1 MILKPTDSYKFVS
14 GHAGRALL
22 ENVVEKRF
30 EVWVQANS
38 PGASDNLIWCFF
50 KSPFWLEFDHVATDE
65 DFAEMRVCVT
75 PQAIDRF
82 AGPDRFLSNFHL
94 AEIMWEGRT
103 YPSSEHLY
111 QAMKARTEEERE
123 WVRTA
128 HTPRE
133 AKFRGRKIRA
143 AADWAGRR
151 IDAMRSALHAKF
163 DQHPDLA
170 DKLDGTGDAS
180 LIEGN
185 AWGDTFWGVDA
196 KTERGENHLGRL
208 LMELRAENRESGG
221 QKT

>member
-1 MILKPTDSYKFVS
+1 MILKPTDDYRFVE

-22 ENVVEKRF
+22 ENVVKKRV
-30 EVWVQANS
+30 EVWVQSNS

-50 KSPFWLEFDHVATDE
+50 ETPHWFEFDHVATDE
-65 DFAEMRVCVT
+65 DFAESGICVV
-75 PQAIDRF
+75 PPAIERF

-94 AEIMWEGRT
+94 TEITWEGRT

-111 QAMKARTEEERE
+111 QAMKAGTEEEKE

-128 HTPRE
+128 PTPKE

-143 AADWAGRR
+143 AEDWAGRR

-170 DKLDGTGDAS
+170 AKLDSTGNTS
-180 LIEGN
+180 LVEGN
-185 AWGDTFWGVDA
+185 AWGDTFWGADE
-196 KTERGENHLGRL
+196 TGRGENHLGRL
-208 LMELRAENRESGG
+208 LMELRAARRKLG